1 MKIKKINLNKFVQI
15 CRKGT
20 FILMVSASALT
31 LKGCLKVDNPMVI
44 ISEDKEDLTPTIKPI
59 TPTPKP
65 TPTSNPS
72 LKPTAFPTP
81 TLAPTPTPVPEI
93 KTVRLMAV
101 GDNLIHGSV
110 YKSGLQADGTYNYDN
125 FFENI
130 KDELEVADI
139 KVINQ
144 ETVLVKDSN
153 NYSGYPTFGSPYG
166 IGEAIVDAGFN
177 VVLHATN
184 HSYDKGINGIKETL
198 DFWDQY
204 KDKVMVLGIHDS
216 LEDSNQISIIEVN
229 DIKIAMINY
238 TYGLNGFKL
247 PSDKSYLVDTLYD
260 QKKVVA
266 DIKEAKKTADLVIVF
281 PHWGTE
287 YVYEE
292 TKYQREQAELMA
304 EAGADLIIGTH
315 PHVVEPL
322 KVIKTSDEREVP
334 VYYSLGNFISS
345 QDKKPRMLGAMAEVT
360 IKKEDGVTTIESNI
374 KPLVTHNEGL
384 KKEFTVYM
392 LEDYTEELAS
402 KHRMNKEGLT
412 LEYLKNLYDKIIK
425 EDSVKVLSLK
435 KLN

>member
-1 MKIKKINLNKFVQI
+1 
-15 CRKGT
+15 
-20 FILMVSASALT
+20 
-31 LKGCLKVDNPMVI
+31 
-44 ISEDKEDLTPTIKPI
+44 
-59 TPTPKP
+59 
-65 TPTSNPS
+65 
-72 LKPTAFPTP
+72 
-81 TLAPTPTPVPEI
+81 
-93 KTVRLMAV
+93 
-101 GDNLIHGSV
+101 
-110 YKSGLQADGTYNYDN
+110 
-125 FFENI
+125 
-130 KDELEVADI
+130 
-139 KVINQ
+139 
-144 ETVLVKDSN
+144 
-153 NYSGYPTFGSPYG
+153 
-166 IGEAIVDAGFN
+166 
-177 VVLHATN
+177 
-184 HSYDKGINGIKETL
+184 
-198 DFWDQY
+198 
-204 KDKVMVLGIHDS
+204 
-216 LEDSNQISIIEVN
+216 
-229 DIKIAMINY
+229 MINY